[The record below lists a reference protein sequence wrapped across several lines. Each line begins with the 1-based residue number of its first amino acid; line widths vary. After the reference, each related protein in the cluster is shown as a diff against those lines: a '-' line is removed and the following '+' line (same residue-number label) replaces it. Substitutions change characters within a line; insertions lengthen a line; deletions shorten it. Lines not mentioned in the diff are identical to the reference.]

1 MSEGCQHR
9 AARPVRRRSALQL
22 ASIHMPN
29 PTDVLEPLFEVFERA
44 TERLA
49 EGRRTRWHAALYGP
63 KPRER
68 GRPSEALVRL
78 ALGEVSLDDFLLL
91 KIERALTPLRKLL
104 DEDDIAIPRV
114 LLREQCDSAPVL
126 TSLVHRIKHF
136 IEAERRSLGPSPTKN
151 ERSSK

>member
-1 MSEGCQHR
+1 
-9 AARPVRRRSALQL
+9 
-22 ASIHMPN
+22 MPN

-49 EGRRTRWHAALYGP
+49 EGRRARWHAASYGRG
-63 KPRER
+63 PRDR
-68 GRPSEALVRL
+68 GRPSEAFLRF

-91 KIERALTPLRKLL
+91 KIERALTPLQNLL
-104 DEDDIAIPRV
+104 DEDDIAILGV

-126 TSLVHRIKHF
+126 TSLVHRIQHF
-136 IEAERRSLGPSPTKN
+136 IEDERRSLGPSPTKD